1 MATEKLIRPE
11 VGNVIE
17 VDGKVYECLQ
27 AEVLCKG
34 CCFLELKFNGVD
46 RCVAPRKLVCDQ
58 KIFKQV
64 PRSSVKLDDAPAAE
78 PHKPFIILLLLALVV
93 WAAISL
99 VIINL

>member
-17 VDGKVYECLQ
+17 VDNKVYECHK

-34 CCFLELKFNGVD
+34 CCFIELKFNGTV
-46 RCVAPRKLVCDQ
+46 RCVAPRKLVCDG
-58 KIFKQV
+58 KIFKQI
-64 PRSSVKLDDAPAAE
+64 PRSSVKLEDEPKAE
-78 PHKPFIILLLLALVV
+78 PHKPFLFLLLLTLIV